1 MYLFSGGT
9 TIHRGL
15 GFKYGTNAL
24 ALSDEKLNRLRKE
37 YEDLRV
43 CIIDEISMVGADRFY
58 DINKR
63 FRIINNNFE
72 IFGGV
77 ANLCFGDLMQLPPPS
92 ARKVF
97 LQPLSLQN
105 QALFY
110 SDENLWKN
118 CKSVVLKVNHRQG
131 EGNEWTLCLNRI
143 RTADKL
149 TPEDAA
155 VLETRKI
162 KNFPEKDFG
171 DALHTFYTNEE
182 VEEVNDIKLDELT
195 DPQII
200 HEAVIETSESYSP
213 RIKSYGVID
222 DTSFL
227 KTLKVKVGAR
237 VMLIWNVSIWDKLV
251 NGMTGSVIELLFNFR
266 QVNGEVR
273 RTLKA
278 IVVKFDNETVGEET
292 REMNWHLSESIRSG
306 GGVPIFTSS
315 SESSIPGNNKCKE
328 SNNQRIEI
336 FILSLGKNPNSKH
349 GAKIKITQFPLR
361 LAWAFT
367 AHKLQGVTIAKG
379 TDMVCHGYAKKPLP
393 KGMAYVMLSRC
404 ESIENVFLDDKF
416 KIEDVRCEAV
426 SMLATK
432 RLEESDI
439 APIIQK
445 QKFDIFYMNIR

>member
-72 IFGGV
+72 MFGGV
-77 ANLCFGDLMQLPPPS
+77 ALLCFGDLMQLPPPS

-97 LQPLSLQN
+97 LQPIALQN

-110 SDENLWKN
+110 SDENLWKS

-155 VLETRKI
+155 VLEARKI

-171 DALHTFYTNEE
+171 DALHAFYTNEE

-195 DPQII
+195 SPQII

-213 RIKSYGVID
+213 RIKSYGTID

-266 QVNGEVR
+266 EVNGEVR

-292 REMNWHLSESIRSG
+292 RERNWHLSESIRSG
-306 GGVPIFTSS
+306 GGVPIFTTA

-328 SNNQRIEI
+328 SNNQRIE
-336 FILSLGKNPNSKH
+336 N
-349 GAKIKITQFPLR
+349 
-361 LAWAFT
+361 
-367 AHKLQGVTIAKG
+367 
-379 TDMVCHGYAKKPLP
+379 
-393 KGMAYVMLSRC
+393 
-404 ESIENVFLDDKF
+404 FL
-416 KIEDVRCEAV
+416 
-426 SMLATK
+426 L
-432 RLEESDI
+432 
-439 APIIQK
+439 
-445 QKFDIFYMNIR
+445 